1 MIATSFYITNITKKE
16 TILKKMF
23 IILCEMNIEYNTT
36 ICHKTR
42 TDPYL
47 LTSQTFMTW
56 WVLLWCVALLWEG
69 KVIFSGWELTEPSLL
84 GVPSQTCAFF
94 SVTFWKSKL
103 RSWRIYC
110 NFSQSI
116 YLKFVTTITTADCV
130 KKVSQVYFF
139 QLERENFFKLCV
151 ISYTECKN
159 CRKTAFVANLRT
171 FKCKIFWPQITVVL
185 KKLTNI
191 KYAEA

>member
-1 MIATSFYITNITKKE
+1 MVPPAENGAFFVTTNVVITPNQTWGECPEVSNYLYSSWSKSKLSLASSWLQTLSTPFYITNITNKE

-23 IILCEMNIEYNTT
+23 LILCEMNIEYNRT

-47 LTSQTFMTW
+47 LTSQTSMTW
-56 WVLLWCVALLWEG
+56 WVLLWCVAFLGEG

-110 NFSQSI
+110 NFSQST
-116 YLKFVTTITTADCV
+116 YLNFFYNHHNRWLC
-130 KKVSQVYFF
+130 KKVSQV
-139 QLERENFFKLCV
+139 
-151 ISYTECKN
+151 
-159 CRKTAFVANLRT
+159 
-171 FKCKIFWPQITVVL
+171 
-185 KKLTNI
+185 
-191 KYAEA
+191 

>member
-1 MIATSFYITNITKKE
+1 MIKVKIITCIVMIATSFYITNITKKE

-94 SVTFWKSKL
+94 SETFWMSKL

-116 YLKFVTTITTADCV
+116 DWEYV
-130 KKVSQVYFF
+130 K
-139 QLERENFFKLCV
+139 NFY
-151 ISYTECKN
+151 IS
-159 CRKTAFVANLRT
+159 
-171 FKCKIFWPQITVVL
+171 WQW
-185 KKLTNI
+185 
-191 KYAEA
+191 